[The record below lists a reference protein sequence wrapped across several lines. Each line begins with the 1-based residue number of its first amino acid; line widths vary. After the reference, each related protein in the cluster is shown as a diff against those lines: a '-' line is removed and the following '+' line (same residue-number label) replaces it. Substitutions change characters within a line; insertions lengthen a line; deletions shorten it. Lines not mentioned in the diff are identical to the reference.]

1 MLLVSGEE
9 AVLVNISNFVI
20 HDLKI
25 GDYVACTY
33 DFDWYAGIIL
43 DISIDNG
50 DVYVKFMH
58 PKGPSM
64 LFKWPLKEDECWVA
78 LNSAIK
84 ILKPPKSNQSG
95 RNFTFDENDIKD
107 IISMKNF
114 FFQNFLVSHL
124 FYLISK
130 QCSK

>member
-9 AVLVNISNFVI
+9 AVSVHISNFVI
-20 HDLKI
+20 HDLKT

-58 PKGPSM
+58 SKAKGPSM
-64 LFKWPLKEDECWVA
+64 PFKWSLKEDEC
-78 LNSAIK
+78 
-84 ILKPPKSNQSG
+84 
-95 RNFTFDENDIKD
+95 
-107 IISMKNF
+107 
-114 FFQNFLVSHL
+114 
-124 FYLISK
+124 
-130 QCSK
+130 

>member
-9 AVLVNISNFVI
+9 AVAVNISNFVI

-64 LFKWPLKEDECWVA
+64 LFKWHLKENKCWVA
-78 LNSAIK
+78 LNNVIE
-84 ILKPPKSNQSG
+84 ILKPPKPNQSG
-95 RNFTFDENDIKD
+95 RNFTFDENEIKD
-107 IISMKNF
+107 VISMKN
-114 FFQNFLVSHL
+114 
-124 FYLISK
+124 
-130 QCSK
+130 